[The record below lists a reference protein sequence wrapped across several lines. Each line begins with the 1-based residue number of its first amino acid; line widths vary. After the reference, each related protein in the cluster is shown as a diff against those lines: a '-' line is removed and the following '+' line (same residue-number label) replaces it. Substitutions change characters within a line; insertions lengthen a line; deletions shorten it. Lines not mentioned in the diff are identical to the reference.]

1 MAKEIIN
8 MAYIEIDNLKTYF
21 QKKDSIFHKLFDRG
35 PLIVKAV
42 DGVSFEINKGDTF
55 SLVGESGCGKT
66 TVARSVLRLV
76 EPVSGEIKYK
86 GENISNYNKK
96 EMKAFRKNAQ
106 LILQDPRSSLN
117 PRLIVE
123 ELISEPFYIHGMVND
138 DFELLDKVWELLDIV
153 GLSKKFSEKFPHELS
168 GGEARRVGIARALA
182 LKPEFIVCDEPT
194 AGLDVSIMSAVL
206 NLMEELQKEF
216 NLTYLWISHNLHVVR
231 HISNK
236 IGVMYL
242 GKLVE
247 LGDTEDIFSKP
258 LHPYTQ
264 ALFSSIH
271 RVGEDNKSRKRE
283 VLKGEVPSSINPPEG
298 CSFNPRCR
306 YAMKV
311 CKNQE
316 PELEAEKENHYVS
329 CWLYN

>member
-1 MAKEIIN
+1 MAL
-8 MAYIEIDNLKTYF
+8 IEIENLKTYF
-21 QKKDSIFHKLFDRG
+21 QKKDSIFHRFFNRG

-42 DGVSFEINKGDTF
+42 DDVSFEINKGDTF

-76 EPVSGEIKYK
+76 EPSSGIIKYN
-86 GENISNYNKK
+86 GENISDYNKK
-96 EMKAFRKNAQ
+96 EMKEFRKNAQ

-123 ELISEPFYIHGMVND
+123 ELISEPFYIHGLVKD
-138 DFELLDKVWELLDIV
+138 DFELLDKVWELLDTV
-153 GLSKKFSEKFPHELS
+153 GLSKRHSEKFPHELS
-168 GGEARRVGIARALA
+168 GGQARRVGIARALA
-182 LKPEFIVCDEPT
+182 LKPKFIVCDEPT

-206 NLMEELQKEF
+206 NLMQELQEELD
-216 NLTYLWISHNLHVVR
+216 LTYLWISHNLHVVR

-247 LGDTEDIFSKP
+247 LGNSEDIFSKP

-271 RVGEDNKSRKRE
+271 KIGADNKKNKRE
-283 VLKGEVPSSINPPEG
+283 VIEGEVPSPINPPEG
-298 CSFNPRCR
+298 CSFNPRCK

-316 PELEAEKENHYVS
+316 PELKFEGEGHFVS

>member
-1 MAKEIIN
+1 MAL
-8 MAYIEIDNLKTYF
+8 IEINNLKTYF
-21 QKKDSIFHKLFDRG
+21 QKKDSVFHKLFARG
-35 PLIVKAV
+35 PLVVKAV
-42 DGVSFEINKGDTF
+42 DGVSFKINKGDTF

-66 TVARSVLRLV
+66 TVGRSALRLV
-76 EPVSGEIKYK
+76 EPNSGIIKYK
-86 GENISNYNKK
+86 GEDIASYNKK
-96 EMKAFRKNAQ
+96 EMKEFRKNAQ

-123 ELISEPFYIHGMVND
+123 ELISEPFYIHGMVKD
-138 DFELLDKVWELLDIV
+138 DFDLLDRVWNLLDTV
-153 GLSKKFSEKFPHELS
+153 GLSKRYSEMFPHELS
-168 GGEARRVGIARALA
+168 GGQARRVGIARALA

-206 NLMEELQKEF
+206 NLMQELQEEF

-247 LGDTEDIFSKP
+247 LGNSEDIFKKP

-271 RVGEDNKSRKRE
+271 KVGAENKSKKRE
-283 VLKGEVPSSINPPEG
+283 VLEGEVPSPINPPDG

-316 PELEAEKENHYVS
+316 PELKAEKDNHFVS

>member
-1 MAKEIIN
+1 MAL
-8 MAYIEIDNLKTYF
+8 IEINNLKTYF
-21 QKKDSIFHKLFDRG
+21 QKKDSIFHKLFNCG

-42 DGVSFEINKGDTF
+42 DGVSFKINKGDTF

-66 TVARSVLRLV
+66 TVGRSALRLV
-76 EPVSGEIKYK
+76 EPNSGIIKYK
-86 GENISNYNKK
+86 GQDIADYNKK
-96 EMKAFRKNAQ
+96 KMKEFRKNAQ

-123 ELISEPFYIHGMVND
+123 ELISEPFYIHGLVKD
-138 DFELLDKVWELLDIV
+138 DFNLLDRVWDLLDTV
-153 GLSKKFSEKFPHELS
+153 GLSKRYSEMFPHELS
-168 GGEARRVGIARALA
+168 GGQARRVGIARALA

-206 NLMEELQKEF
+206 NLMQELQEEF
-216 NLTYLWISHNLHVVR
+216 DLTYLWISHNLHVVR

-247 LGDTEDIFSKP
+247 LGNSDDIFKKP

-271 RVGEDNKSRKRE
+271 RVGAENKSKKRE
-283 VLKGEVPSSINPPEG
+283 VLEGEVPSPINPPEG

-316 PELEAEKENHYVS
+316 PELKAENEGHFVS

>member
-1 MAKEIIN
+1 MKE
-8 MAYIEIDNLKTYF
+8 
-21 QKKDSIFHKLFDRG
+21 
-35 PLIVKAV
+35 
-42 DGVSFEINKGDTF
+42 
-55 SLVGESGCGKT
+55 
-66 TVARSVLRLV
+66 
-76 EPVSGEIKYK
+76 
-86 GENISNYNKK
+86 
-96 EMKAFRKNAQ
+96 FRRNAQ

-123 ELISEPFYIHGMVND
+123 ELISEPFYIHGLVKD
-138 DFELLDKVWELLDIV
+138 DFELLDKVWELLDTV
-153 GLSKKFSEKFPHELS
+153 GLSKRHSEKFPHELS

-182 LKPEFIVCDEPT
+182 LNPEFIVCDEPT

-206 NLMEELQKEF
+206 NLMQKLQEEF
-216 NLTYLWISHNLHVVR
+216 DLTYLWISHNLHVVR

-247 LGDTEDIFSKP
+247 LGDAEDIFSKP

-271 RVGEDNKSRKRE
+271 RVGKNNKTNKRE
-283 VLKGEVPSSINPPEG
+283 ILEGEVPSPINPPEG

-316 PELEAEKENHYVS
+316 PELQVEKDNHCVS
-329 CWLYN
+329 CWLY